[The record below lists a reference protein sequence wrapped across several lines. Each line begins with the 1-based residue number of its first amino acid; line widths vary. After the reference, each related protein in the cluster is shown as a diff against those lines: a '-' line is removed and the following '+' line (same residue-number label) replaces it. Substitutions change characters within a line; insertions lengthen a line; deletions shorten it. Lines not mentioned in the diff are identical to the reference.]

1 MAETKSKLRIGRKF
15 IAFLLCLVA
24 IIVLGVFNRLDNG
37 TATAIISLY
46 VAYCT
51 SNVTQKA
58 TAKTENV
65 IVQEKYVTVEGSDE
79 R

>member
-1 MAETKSKLRIGRKF
+1 MSKIRIGRKF
-15 IAFLLCLVA
+15 IGFILCLIA
-24 IIVLGVFNRLDNG
+24 IIVLGIFNKLDNG

-58 TAKTENV
+58 TAKE
-65 IVQEKYVTVEGSDE
+65 QYVTVEEPHITVEGNNE

>member
-1 MAETKSKLRIGRKF
+1 MAETKSKPRIGRKF

-24 IIVLGVFNRLDNG
+24 IIVLGIFDKLSNG

-58 TAKTENV
+58 TAKDQV
-65 IVQEKYVTVEGSDE
+65 IQTIKVEGSDE

>member
-1 MAETKSKLRIGRKF
+1 MSKIRIGRKF
-15 IAFLLCLVA
+15 IAFILCLIA
-24 IIVLGVFNRLDNG
+24 IIVLGIFNKLDNG

-58 TAKTENV
+58 TSKEQIN
-65 IVQEKYVTVEGSDE
+65 E

>member
-1 MAETKSKLRIGRKF
+1 MVETKSKPRIGRKF

-24 IIVLGVFNRLDNG
+24 IIVLGIFNKLSNG

-58 TAKTENV
+58 TAKDQV
-65 IVQEKYVTVEGSDE
+65 IQTVEVGVNDE

>member
-1 MAETKSKLRIGRKF
+1 MSKIRIGRKF
-15 IAFLLCLVA
+15 IAFILCLIA
-24 IIVLGVFNRLDNG
+24 IIVLGIFNKLDNG

-58 TAKTENV
+58 TAKE
-65 IVQEKYVTVEGSDE
+65 QHDE

>member
-1 MAETKSKLRIGRKF
+1 MIEKKGFHIGRKF
-15 IAFLLCLVA
+15 IAFILCLVA
-24 IIVLGVFNRLDNG
+24 IIVLGVFDKLDNG

-58 TAKTENV
+58 TAKPENV
-65 IVQEKYVTVEGSDE
+65 GGNDE

>member
-1 MAETKSKLRIGRKF
+1 MAETRSKPRIGRKF
-15 IAFLLCLVA
+15 IAFLLCLTA
-24 IIVLGVFNRLDNG
+24 LIVLGVFDKLSNG
-37 TATAIISLY
+37 TATAIISLF

-58 TAKTENV
+58 TAKDQV
-65 IVQEKYVTVEGSDE
+65 IQTVEVGVNDE

>member
-1 MAETKSKLRIGRKF
+1 MAEERSKPRIGRKF

-24 IIVLGVFNRLDNG
+24 IIVLGIFDKLSNG

-51 SNVTQKA
+51 NNVTQKA
-58 TAKTENV
+58 TANSEN
-65 IVQEKYVTVEGSDE
+65 IVTVPEGSDE

>member
-1 MAETKSKLRIGRKF
+1 MAEEKSKPRIGRKF
-15 IAFLLCLVA
+15 IAFLICLAA
-24 IIVLGVFNRLDNG
+24 IIVLGIFDKLSNG

-58 TAKTENV
+58 TARTENV
-65 IVQEKYVTVEGSDE
+65 IIQEQTNE

>member
-15 IAFLLCLVA
+15 IAFLLCLIA
-24 IIVLGVFNRLDNG
+24 IIVLGIFNKLDNG

-65 IVQEKYVTVEGSDE
+65 IVQEVSDE

>member
-1 MAETKSKLRIGRKF
+1 MSKIRVGRKF
-15 IAFLLCLVA
+15 IAFILCLIA
-24 IIVLGVFNRLDNG
+24 IIVLGIFDKLDNG

-58 TAKTENV
+58 TAKE
-65 IVQEKYVTVEGSDE
+65 QHDE

>member
-1 MAETKSKLRIGRKF
+1 MADSKPRIGRKF

-24 IIVLGVFNRLDNG
+24 IIVLGVFDKLSNG

-58 TAKTENV
+58 TARTENV
-65 IVQEKYVTVEGSDE
+65 IIQEQNDE

>member
-1 MAETKSKLRIGRKF
+1 MTKVRIGRKF
-15 IAFLLCLVA
+15 IAFLLCLIA
-24 IIVLGVFNRLDNG
+24 LIALGVFNKLDNG

-65 IVQEKYVTVEGSDE
+65 IVQEAE

>member
-1 MAETKSKLRIGRKF
+1 MAEKKGFHVGRKF
-15 IAFLLCLVA
+15 VAFILCLIT
-24 IIVLGVFNRLDNG
+24 IIVLGIFNKLDNG

-58 TAKTENV
+58 TAKE
-65 IVQEKYVTVEGSDE
+65 QHDE

>member
-1 MAETKSKLRIGRKF
+1 MSKIRVGRKF
-15 IAFLLCLVA
+15 IAFLLCLIA
-24 IIVLGVFNRLDNG
+24 IIVLGIFNKLDNG

-58 TAKTENV
+58 TAKERLVQDVNV
-65 IVQEKYVTVEGSDE
+65 EVQG
-79 R
+79 

>member
-24 IIVLGVFNRLDNG
+24 IIVLGVFNKLDNG

-65 IVQEKYVTVEGSDE
+65 IVQEGGDE

>member
-1 MAETKSKLRIGRKF
+1 MAETKSKPRIGRKF
-15 IAFLLCLVA
+15 IAFLLCLIA
-24 IIVLGVFNRLDNG
+24 IIVLGIFDKLSNG

-65 IVQEKYVTVEGSDE
+65 IVQEGSDE

>member
-1 MAETKSKLRIGRKF
+1 MAETKSTLRIGRKF

-24 IIVLGVFNRLDNG
+24 IIVLGIFDKLSNG
-37 TATAIISLY
+37 TATAIISLF

-65 IVQEKYVTVEGSDE
+65 IIQEQNNE

>member
-1 MAETKSKLRIGRKF
+1 MSKIRIGRKF
-15 IAFLLCLVA
+15 IGFILCLIA
-24 IIVLGVFNRLDNG
+24 IIVLGIFNKLDNG

-58 TAKTENV
+58 TAKEQHVTVEE
-65 IVQEKYVTVEGSDE
+65 QSVTVEGNDE

>member
-1 MAETKSKLRIGRKF
+1 MSKIRIGRKF
-15 IAFLLCLVA
+15 IGFILCLIA
-24 IIVLGVFNRLDNG
+24 IIVLGIFNKLDNG

-58 TAKTENV
+58 TAKEQSVTVEEH
-65 IVQEKYVTVEGSDE
+65 QVTVEGNNE

>member
-1 MAETKSKLRIGRKF
+1 MAETKSKPRIGRKF

-24 IIVLGVFNRLDNG
+24 IIVLGIFDKLSNG

-58 TAKTENV
+58 TAKPENIITIHDDETEM
-65 IVQEKYVTVEGSDE
+65 
-79 R
+79 

>member
-1 MAETKSKLRIGRKF
+1 MAEKKGFHIGRKF
-15 IAFLLCLVA
+15 IAFILCLVA
-24 IIVLGVFNRLDNG
+24 IIVLGIFNKLDNG

-58 TAKTENV
+58 TAKER
-65 IVQEKYVTVEGSDE
+65 VEVSDE

>member
-15 IAFLLCLVA
+15 IAFLLCLIA
-24 IIVLGVFNRLDNG
+24 IIVLGIFNKLDNG
-37 TATAIISLY
+37 TAAAIISLY

-65 IVQEKYVTVEGSDE
+65 IVQEVSDE

>member
-1 MAETKSKLRIGRKF
+1 MVEKKGFHIGRKF
-15 IAFLLCLVA
+15 IAFILCLIA
-24 IIVLGVFNRLDNG
+24 IIVLGIFNKLDNG

-58 TAKTENV
+58 TAKER
-65 IVQEKYVTVEGSDE
+65 VEVSDE

>member
-1 MAETKSKLRIGRKF
+1 MAETKSKPRIGRKF

-24 IIVLGVFNRLDNG
+24 IIVLGIFDKLSNG

-58 TAKTENV
+58 TAKDQV
-65 IVQEKYVTVEGSDE
+65 IQTVEVGVNDE